1 MSPFL
6 RGKTYWSRLSLRDG
20 ARHRLSL
27 RTTDA
32 DSATRLE
39 RMLATL
45 ADQHHWIVLDAVH
58 SGAVT
63 LGECWD
69 AYSRNAIPKLERSIA
84 DGTRTLDLEPFVAL
98 WAEAMAR
105 KGRPSKP
112 LQTKYLMQVRRLIP
126 SGAVFPSE
134 GFTTPA
140 LSVWLQGLKNVTQPN
155 RYQAALSR
163 FARFLIERGILA
175 SNPLASVERAKESD
189 PKIVSLYPEDVDRLL
204 ASVPDRD
211 RPMHALMAATGV
223 EWQAVTLALAGDIDL
238 DKLTFRA
245 KGTKTHARDRVV
257 SINRGP
263 ALAILRAY
271 WRKAGLMPTAPLF
284 PKAAHGAVLRR
295 LKDACDACRV
305 QRIGIHDWRHVY
317 AVQAVRDGMPY
328 HLIAN
333 QLGHTNTIMVQRVYG
348 RFRPDL
354 RDLGVTNPDT
364 AILDAKNTTADTPSN
379 SREA

>member
-27 RTTDA
+27 KTTDKA
-32 DSATRLE
+32 SAERLE
-39 RMLATL
+39 RMLDTL
-45 ADQHHWIVLDAVH
+45 ADRHHWIALDAVRT
-58 SGAVT
+58 GALT

-69 AYSRNAIPKLERSIA
+69 AFSRNAIPALERSIA
-84 DGTRTLDLEPFVAL
+84 DGTRTLDLEPFVAQ

-112 LQTKYLMQVRRLIP
+112 QQAKYVMQVRRLMP
-126 SGAVFPSE
+126 SGLAFPSE
-134 GFTTPA
+134 QFTTPNLSAWLHA
-140 LSVWLQGLKNVTQPN
+140 LPVRQPN

-163 FARFLIERGILA
+163 FARFLIERGVLS

-189 PKIVSLYPEDVDRLL
+189 PKIVSLYPEEVDRLL

-295 LKDACDACRV
+295 LKASCDVCQV
-305 QRIGIHDWRHVY
+305 PSIGIHDWRHVY

-364 AILDAKNTTADTPSN
+364 AILNAKNTPADTPQQ